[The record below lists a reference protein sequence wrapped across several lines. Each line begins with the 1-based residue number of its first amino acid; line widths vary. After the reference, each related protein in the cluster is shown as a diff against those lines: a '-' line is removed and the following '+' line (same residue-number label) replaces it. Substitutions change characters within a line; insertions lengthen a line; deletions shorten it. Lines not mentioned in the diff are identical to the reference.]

1 MLSWQKHPPLNGGC
15 FHACAYRLGCGVI
28 TDVKLRLLLVVFV
41 AVFVSGSIKVD
52 SVSAQAASQSGSVGL
67 QGTVTAPAP
76 TTAPIISIPK
86 SGGSI
91 VASPTTI
98 SGICDSDL
106 LVKVFKNGVF
116 GGSVQC
122 QNGSFS
128 MSMDL
133 FNGRNDL
140 IAKQYDLLDQESPSS
155 AVVSV
160 LYSDNIPNET
170 SVQRITLTTNFAKKG
185 ANPGEKLIWPF
196 AISGGAGPYAITAE
210 WGDGEN
216 SLLSIANPGEFS
228 IDHTYKNPGS
238 YTVVVKA
245 VDSTGKTALIQV
257 VAISNGKLSQ
267 AGAGS
272 GKDSTTTSQTK
283 TRILWQ
289 PAAIMI
295 PFIMSTFWLGKRYAI
310 YRLRKKIEAGERPFN
325 Y

>member
-1 MLSWQKHPPLNGGC
+1 MSVASLMIGFLSIHTVN
-15 FHACAYRLGCGVI
+15 
-28 TDVKLRLLLVVFV
+28 
-41 AVFVSGSIKVD
+41 
-52 SVSAQAASQSGSVGL
+52 AQTASQNGSVGI

-76 TTAPIISIPK
+76 TTAPIISIPA
-86 SGGSI
+86 SGANIST
-91 VASPTTI
+91 SPVKI

-133 FNGRNDL
+133 FNGRND
-140 IAKQYDLLDQESPSS
+140 IVAKQYDLLDQESPSS
-155 AVVSV
+155 AIVSV
-160 LYSDNIPNET
+160 LYSDNIPNQS

-196 AISGGAGPYAITAE
+196 AISGGAGPYAITVE
-210 WGDGEN
+210 WGDGDN
-216 SLLSIANPGEFS
+216 SLMSIANPGEFS
-228 IDHTYKNPGS
+228 IDHSYKNPGS
-238 YTVVVKA
+238 YTVIVKA

-257 VAISNGKLSQ
+257 VAIANGELSQ
-267 AGAGS
+267 VGTTAKNGAGS
-272 GKDSTTTSQTK
+272 SSASATKST

-295 PFIMSTFWLGKRYAI
+295 PFIVSTFWLGKRYAI
-310 YRLRKKIEAGERPFN
+310 YRLRKKIEAGERPFS

>member
-1 MLSWQKHPPLNGGC
+1 MKIRN
-15 FHACAYRLGCGVI
+15 I
-28 TDVKLRLLLVVFV
+28 LLLSLFGLATLLTMQSTVQ
-41 AVFVSGSIKVD
+41 
-52 SVSAQAASQSGSVGL
+52 AQSASQGGSVGL
-67 QGTVTAPAP
+67 QGTVTAPPPA
-76 TTAPIISIPK
+76 TAPIISLPSSGASISK
-86 SGGSI
+86 SP
-91 VASPTTI
+91 VTI

-122 QNGSFS
+122 QSGSYS

-160 LYSDNIPNET
+160 LYSDNIANET

-185 ANPGEKLIWPF
+185 ANPNEKLIWPF
-196 AISGGAGPYAITAE
+196 AISGGAGPYAITVE

-216 SLLSIANPGEFS
+216 SLMSLVSPGEFS

-245 VDSTGKTALIQV
+245 VDSTGKTALLQV
-257 VAISNGKLSQ
+257 VAISNGELKQTGIASS
-267 AGAGS
+267 S
-272 GKDSTTTSQTK
+272 GKTGAAADAASAQTK

>member
-1 MLSWQKHPPLNGGC
+1 MLC
-15 FHACAYRLGCGVI
+15 DVI
-28 TDVKLRLLLVVFV
+28 TGVKKRLFIVTVIMVLASAFFGNSLRVV
-41 AVFVSGSIKVD
+41 
-52 SVSAQAASQSGSVGL
+52 AQTASENGSVGI
-67 QGTVTAPAP
+67 QGTVTAPPPA
-76 TTAPIISIPK
+76 TAPIISIPC
-86 SGGSI
+86 SGANISR
-91 VASPTTI
+91 SPVTI

-122 QNGSFS
+122 QNGSYS

-155 AVVSV
+155 AIVSV
-160 LYSDNIPNET
+160 LYSDNLPNET

-185 ANPGEKLIWPF
+185 VNPGQKLIWPF
-196 AISGGAGPYAITAE
+196 AISGGAGPYAITVE

-216 SLLSIANPGEFS
+216 SLISIANPGEFS
-228 IDHTYKNPGS
+228 IDHSYKNPGS
-238 YTVVVKA
+238 YTVIVKA
-245 VDSTGKTALIQV
+245 VDSTGKTALLQV
-257 VAISNGKLSQ
+257 VAITNGELSQ
-267 AGAGS
+267 VGTTKNGS
-272 GKDSTTTSQTK
+272 SNSTTDSAKTT

-295 PFIMSTFWLGKRYAI
+295 PFIASTFWLGKRYAI